1 MNTIVVATSNPGK
14 IKEYQ
19 TLFPNFLVQSL
30 KDVHYEKEI
39 EENGTT
45 FEENALAKAKQVS
58 KDLGIP
64 VIADDSGLEV
74 DALHGR
80 PGIFSARYAGDHNDE
95 QNNVKLLEEMMGITD
110 RTAQFVCVIAL
121 YFPDGKYYLSR
132 GICKGEIVNTPKGKN
147 GFGYDPCF
155 YLKAYHK
162 TMAELPMA
170 EKNKISHRAKA
181 LNQLKELVYENF
193 SDK

>member
-1 MNTIVVATSNPGK
+1 MNVVFKVNDEIKNKMIQYYADKKKDKEIPYVVFQAVDQDTVITLYTSNKVMFQG
-14 IKEYQ
+14 
-19 TLFPNFLVQSL
+19 
-30 KDVHYEKEI
+30 
-39 EENGTT
+39 
-45 FEENALAKAKQVS
+45 VS
-58 KDLGIP
+58 
-64 VIADDSGLEV
+64 ADV
-74 DALHGR
+74 DATMW
-80 PGIFSARYAGDHNDE
+80 
-95 QNNVKLLEEMMGITD
+95 KEMMGITD